1 MPKVIRP
8 SDEAQFHGYL
18 PLCQPAYGSP
28 DVITNMQQTV
38 RDTDP
43 YTPSVHCTPPIPVC
57 HGVGTA
63 VQGSPNVFVNNLAI
77 HRDGDFIGC
86 GTVADNGSSNVLAN
100 SKDGTWS
107 DERGGDPDTGGDTAG
122 DTGGFVP
129 GRPVVEY
136 APIVKGSNYDD
147 DGANKTFTRHYVDV
161 LPIGGAGY
169 TPIYDE
175 FMNEYRNYDGIGL
188 VGYIPPGMPPVY
200 EAPIDLVYETY
211 VNGSTYI
218 GDGLALDGDTGRIY
232 GCPGWPYAQ
241 VRARHFLFD
250 DGYSQF
256 WPLQFT
262 YDDNTTNPKC

>member
-86 GTVADNGSSNVLAN
+86 GTMADNGSSNVLAN

-147 DGANKTFTRHYVDV
+147 GGANKTFTRHYVDV
-161 LPIGGAGY
+161 LPIGGGW
-169 TPIYDE
+169 
-175 FMNEYRNYDGIGL
+175 
-188 VGYIPPGMPPVY
+188 VY
-200 EAPIDLVYETY
+200 SYL
-211 VNGSTYI
+211 
-218 GDGLALDGDTGRIY
+218 
-232 GCPGWPYAQ
+232 
-241 VRARHFLFD
+241 
-250 DGYSQF
+250 
-256 WPLQFT
+256 
-262 YDDNTTNPKC
+262 